1 MAFQLEFE
9 LVFYDSLYFLRR
21 TLSTL
26 KSYLVEISKLSNLV
40 PEVAH
45 DLLVAGVSVLL
56 ELAAALD
63 ECVPQSQAL
72 EVVLVEVAIVVDVC
86 KDKKKGKKS

>member
-1 MAFQLEFE
+1 M
-9 LVFYDSLYFLRR
+9 
-21 TLSTL
+21 STL
-26 KSYLVEISKLSNLV
+26 ESYLVEISKLSNLV

-45 DLLVAGVSVLL
+45 DLLVGGVSVLL

-63 ECVPQSQAL
+63 ECVPQGQAL

-86 KDKKKGKKS
+86 KEKRKEKKSLCYIFWQHFR